1 MGIEAGSATKFLAH
15 EGWTTSEQD
24 AVSANMG
31 VLQKVYAI
39 VVRGE
44 FDALTEFFTE
54 DIEADIRGFGPP
66 MDGHWRGPRQ
76 VIEGMR
82 VNFGMLD
89 GQKPEIE
96 GMISQGDSIAVL
108 IRESGVFKDSVREY
122 RLRGVQ
128 WFRFAGGKIARI
140 DEVVASVS

>member
-1 MGIEAGSATKFLAH
+1 
-15 EGWTTSEQD
+15 
-24 AVSANMG
+24 
-31 VLQKVYAI
+31 VLQKVYEI

-44 FDALTEFFTE
+44 FDALATFFAE
-54 DIEADIRGFGPP
+54 DVEADIRGFGPP
-66 MDGHWRGPRQ
+66 MDGHWVGRRQ

-89 GQKPEIE
+89 AQKPVME
-96 GMISQGDSIAVL
+96 GMISQGDTIAVL
-108 IRESGVFKDSVREY
+108 ISESGVFKDSGREY

-128 WFRFAGGKIARI
+128 WFRFANGKIARI